1 MRGIRKGDEVEVIS
15 GDDRGVR
22 GTVHR
27 LVLRK
32 KKEKKVE
39 KDKKNR
45 KKKDAW
51 VVVSGANMVKKHQR
65 PMPTG
70 GRMQTQAGIIEFEA
84 PIHLSNVM
92 LVCPQCDQ
100 RTRVAFQRLEDGS
113 KVRVC
118 KECDA
123 IID

>member
-1 MRGIRKGDEVEVIS
+1 MRRIKKGDTVEIIS
-15 GDDRGVR
+15 GNDRWAR

-27 LVLRK
+27 LIP
-32 KKEKKVE
+32 
-39 KDKKNR
+39 KKNR
-45 KKKDAW
+45 
-51 VVVSGANMVKKHQR
+51 VVVSGINLVKKHQR

-100 RTRVAFQRLEDGS
+100 PTRVGFEFLEDGT

-118 KECDA
+118 KKCDA
-123 IID
+123 IIE

>member
-1 MRGIRKGDEVEVIS
+1 MRRIRKGDTVEVIS
-15 GDDRGVR
+15 GNDRGVR

-27 LVLRK
+27 LIP
-32 KKEKKVE
+32 
-39 KDKKNR
+39 
-45 KKKDAW
+45 KKDR
-51 VVVSGANMVKKHQR
+51 VVVSGVKLVKKHQR

-100 RTRVAFQRLEDGS
+100 RTKVAFQRLEEGGNA
-113 KVRVC
+113 RVC

>member
-1 MRGIRKGDEVEVIS
+1 MRSIRKGDKVEVIR
-15 GDDRGVR
+15 GDDRGSSAEPTR

-27 LVLRK
+27 LVLK
-32 KKEKKVE
+32 
-39 KDKKNR
+39 KDKKG
-45 KKKDAW
+45 KKDTW
-51 VVVSGANMVKKHQR
+51 VVVSGVNLVKKHQR

-92 LVCPQCDQ
+92 LICPQCDQ
-100 RTRVAFQRLEDGS
+100 RTRVAFRRLEDGG

>member
-1 MRGIRKGDEVEVIS
+1 MRKIKKGDTVEVIS

-27 LVLRK
+27 LIP
-32 KKEKKVE
+32 
-39 KDKKNR
+39 
-45 KKKDAW
+45 KKDH
-51 VVVSGANMVKKHQR
+51 VVVSGVRLVKKHQR

-84 PIHLSNVM
+84 PIRLSNVM

-100 RTRVAFQRLEDGS
+100 RTKVAFQRLADGG

-123 IID
+123 VID

>member
-1 MRGIRKGDEVEVIS
+1 MRRIKKGDTVEVIS

-27 LVLRK
+27 LIP
-32 KKEKKVE
+32 
-39 KDKKNR
+39 
-45 KKKDAW
+45 KKDH
-51 VVVSGANMVKKHQR
+51 VVVSGVRLVKKHQR
-65 PMPTG
+65 PMPTS

-92 LVCPQCDQ
+92 LVCPQCGE
-100 RTRVAFQRLEDGS
+100 RTRVVFQHLEDGG

-118 KECDA
+118 KECGA
-123 IID
+123 VID

>member
-1 MRGIRKGDEVEVIS
+1 MRRIKKGDTVEVIS
-15 GDDRGVR
+15 GNDRWVR

-27 LVLRK
+27 LIL
-32 KKEKKVE
+32 
-39 KDKKNR
+39 
-45 KKKDAW
+45 KKDR
-51 VVVSGANMVKKHQR
+51 VVVSGVKLVKKHQR

-84 PIHLSNVM
+84 PVHLSNVM

-100 RTRVAFQRLEDGS
+100 RTRVAFEFREGGG

-118 KECDA
+118 KKCDA
-123 IID
+123 VID

>member
-1 MRGIRKGDEVEVIS
+1 MQRIKKGDTVEVIS
-15 GDDRGVR
+15 GNDRGVR
-22 GTVHR
+22 GTVHW
-27 LVLRK
+27 LLP
-32 KKEKKVE
+32 
-39 KDKKNR
+39 
-45 KKKDAW
+45 KKDR
-51 VVVSGANMVKKHQR
+51 VVISGVNLVKKHQK

-84 PIHLSNVM
+84 PVCLSNVM

-100 RTRVAFQRLEDGS
+100 RTKVAFERQEDGS

-118 KECDA
+118 KKCKA

>member
-1 MRGIRKGDEVEVIS
+1 MRRIREGDTVEVIS
-15 GDDRGVR
+15 GDDREVR

-27 LVLRK
+27 LIP
-32 KKEKKVE
+32 
-39 KDKKNR
+39 
-45 KKKDAW
+45 KKDR
-51 VVVSGANMVKKHQR
+51 VVVSGVKLVKKHQR

-100 RTRVAFQRLEDGS
+100 RTKVAFQRVEDGG

-118 KECDA
+118 KKCDA

>member
-1 MRGIRKGDEVEVIS
+1 MRRIRKGDTVEVIS
-15 GDDRGVR
+15 GNDSGVR

-27 LVLRK
+27 LIP
-32 KKEKKVE
+32 
-39 KDKKNR
+39 
-45 KKKDAW
+45 KKDR
-51 VVVSGANMVKKHQR
+51 VVVSGVKLVKKHQR
-65 PMPTG
+65 ARPTG

-100 RTRVAFQRLEDGS
+100 RTKVALQRLEGGG

-118 KECDA
+118 RKCESV
-123 IID
+123 ID